1 MEKNERTL
9 MQTNALQ
16 KLLSCNN
23 LLLKWGTGIGKSKV
37 AILAFHMLISQFPNN
52 KYLLVIAERAHRKNW
67 REESV
72 KTLGEKETDFIFSHL
87 TVICYASLHKYEHT
101 KWHMICFD
109 EVQHIQSEKRQK
121 ILKTLHS
128 EYVLALSA
136 TPGKIAMQ
144 VLKDVFGTFE
154 TDACSLQK
162 AINKNFLSEPL
173 ITVYSLKLNNT
184 VQDTEL
190 IIKMNHFSKTP
201 IHDVYKN
208 RWKYLKNRKAYLKYV
223 LILKCTEQEKYDY
236 INEQYDYYRNQY
248 LYNWNLRAKN
258 KFLRCASKRKA
269 YLGEIKTKKVKT
281 LIDKLKEENNRFICF
296 CTTIKQAESLGAK
309 NAIHSKR
316 TDSLNLIQQFNEK
329 KINSLFAVGML
340 IEGQN
345 LEDLDEVVIIQLDV
359 NERQFIQKVGRA
371 MRSKYPHIHIF
382 YYRNTR
388 DEELYKEAIENIN
401 KDYIKY
407 ENSIEL

>member
-1 MEKNERTL
+1 MEENERTL

-52 KYLLVIAERAHRKNW
+52 KYLLVIAERTHRKNW

-173 ITVYSLKLNNT
+173 ISVYPLKLDNKI
-184 VQDTEL
+184 QDTEL
-190 IIKMNHFSKTP
+190 EIKMNYFSKIP
-201 IHDVYKN
+201 IYDIYEN
-208 RWKYLKNRKAYLKYV
+208 RWKYLKNRKEYLKNV
-223 LILKCTEQEKYDY
+223 LILKCTEQQKYDY
-236 INEQYDYYRNQY
+236 IDDRYKYFREDY
-248 LYNWNLRAKN
+248 LYNWNMRAKN
-258 KFLRCASKRKA
+258 KYLRYASKRKA
-269 YLGEIKTKKVKT
+269 FLGEIKTAKVKI
-281 LIDKLKEENNRFICF
+281 LIDRLKKENKRFICF

-316 TDSLNLIQQFNEK
+316 IDSLDLIQQFNEK
-329 KINSLFAVGML
+329 EINSLFAVGML

-345 LEDLDEVVIIQLDV
+345 LEDLDEVVIIQLDA

-382 YYRNTR
+382 YYKNTR

>member
-1 MEKNERTL
+1 MRDI
-9 MQTNALQ
+9 MQATALQ
-16 KLLSCNN
+16 TLFSYNN
-23 LLLKWGTGIGKSKV
+23 LLLKWGTGVGKSKV
-37 AILAFHMLISQFPNN
+37 AILAFHMLISQFPNAR
-52 KYLLVIAERAHRKNW
+52 YLLVIAERAHKKNW
-67 REESV
+67 KEEFIKV
-72 KTLGEKETDFIFSHL
+72 LGEEEGDYIFKHII
-87 TVICYASLHKYEHT
+87 VICYASLHKYENT
-101 KWHMICFD
+101 KWDMICFD
-109 EVQHIQSEKRQK
+109 EVQHIQSEKRQT
-121 ILKTLHS
+121 ILKTLYS

-136 TPGKIAMQ
+136 TPGKTAMQ
-144 VLKDVFGTFE
+144 ALENTFGTFE
-154 TDACSLQK
+154 IDSCSLQK
-162 AINKNFLSEPL
+162 AINKDFLSEPL
-173 ITVYSLKLNNT
+173 ITVYPLKLNNT

-190 IIKMNHFSKTP
+190 IVKMNHFSKTP

-281 LIDKLKEENNRFICF
+281 LIDKLKKENKRFICF
-296 CTTIKQAESLGAK
+296 CTTIKQAESLGAE

-316 TDSLNLIQQFNEK
+316 ADSLNLIQQFNEK

-340 IEGQN
+340 VEGQN
-345 LEDLDEVVIIQLDV
+345 LADLDEVVIIQLDA
-359 NERQFIQKVGRA
+359 NERQFIQKVGRG
-371 MRSKYPHIHIF
+371 MRSEHPHIHIF

-401 KDYIKY
+401 KEYIKY